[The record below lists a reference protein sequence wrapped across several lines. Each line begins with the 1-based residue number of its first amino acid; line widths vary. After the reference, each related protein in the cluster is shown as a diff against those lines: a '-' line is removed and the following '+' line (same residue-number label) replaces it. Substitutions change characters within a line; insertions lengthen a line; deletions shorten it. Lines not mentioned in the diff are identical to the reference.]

1 MQCCSPNSI
10 IFPMIADVYYPAVEQ
25 SGYGNVRKT
34 WTLDRSV
41 VGNFVPAGS
50 KIKEEID
57 PNVDIS
63 VDSLLD
69 GRVNEDLRI
78 SLASDKNAATNI
90 LVTNIRDK
98 DGNKIFIETSG
109 PRVGL
114 PTLFEVA
121 THQPHIS
128 PFGGIEY
135 YKVILRRSQNQ
146 GVDI

>member
-1 MQCCSPNSI
+1 ML
-10 IFPMIADVYYPAVEQ
+10 ADVYYPSVEQ

-34 WTLDRSV
+34 WAFDRSV
-41 VGNFVPAGS
+41 AGNFVPAGS

-69 GRVNEDLRI
+69 SRVDEDLRI
-78 SLASDKNAATNI
+78 STVLSNNAATNI

-98 DGNKIFIETSG
+98 DGNKLFIETSG

-121 THQPHIS
+121 THQPHMS

-146 GVDI
+146 GADV

>member
-1 MQCCSPNSI
+1 MKCCGPSDI
-10 IFPMIADVYYPAVEQ
+10 LFPMLADVYYPAVEQ

-41 VGNFVPAGS
+41 AGSFTPAGS
-50 KIKEEID
+50 AIKEEIA
-57 PNVDIS
+57 PNIDIS
-63 VDSLLD
+63 IDSLLTS
-69 GRVNEDLRI
+69 RVDEDLRV
-78 SLASDKNAATNI
+78 SLASDKNALTNI

-98 DGNKIFIETSG
+98 DGNKFYIETAG

-121 THQPHIS
+121 THQPHMS
-128 PFGGIEY
+128 PFGGVEY